1 MSISSSRRAWLARMF
16 GNDRVKTERDLEG
29 TAYDKPLTSCRPRE
43 RAVPAI
49 SRSAGSGEKSSGN
62 CVAKAAI
69 SGVISC
75 SPLAGLPSA
84 SRHELNA

>member
-1 MSISSSRRAWLARMF
+1 
-16 GNDRVKTERDLEG
+16 
-29 TAYDKPLTSCRPRE
+29 
-43 RAVPAI
+43 
-49 SRSAGSGEKSSGN
+49 
-62 CVAKAAI
+62 VAKAAI